1 MKTKTQLYTELNNIF
16 SSGKTLITHINL
28 ESFYLAKELVDE
40 INQDSALSEKLKSL
54 LKFQLYLDQ
63 FNNRVVGHLN
73 NIRSIIFDKIDNP
86 FEVKKKC
93 DFLYK
98 ENQSLYYLFKRL
110 NSRFKKVNIEFNKE
124 TLDFLLLKNN
134 AQKISLT
141 RDNVKPIFKLITEY
155 IDKQKIDE
163 SKIDDYVKEL
173 IQKFFLSIYCEIANI
188 NSEICL
194 NNANDLGLHYTL
206 EEVGDFLVLSP
217 ISIKPKTNII
227 IKPKPELL
235 IDIWVLDKDGNKE
248 YYYEVIESLQKNFL
262 DIDSAFVSNIN
273 NSLHWNLISKKGS
286 KSYLAGFI
294 HTCIKRKWI
303 LDIYSALDLTKI
315 LKKTFNL
322 ETLDPK
328 PFRNMSIFN
337 KDEYINPFDFLK
349 ENK

>member
-63 FNNRVVGHLN
+63 FNNRVIGHLN

-86 FEVKKKC
+86 FDVKKKC

-110 NSRFKKVNIEFNKE
+110 NSRFKDVNIEFNKE
-124 TLDFLLLKNN
+124 TLDFLMLKNN
-134 AQKISLT
+134 VQKISLT

-163 SKIDDYVKEL
+163 SKIDDYAKEL

-217 ISIKPKTNII
+217 ISIKHKTNII

-248 YYYEVIESLQKNFL
+248 YYYTVIERLQENFF
-262 DIDSAFVSNIN
+262 DFDSAFVSNIN
-273 NSLHWNLISKKGS
+273 KSLHWNLISKKGS

>member
-1 MKTKTQLYTELNNIF
+1 MKTKTELYSELNNIF
-16 SSGKTLITHINL
+16 SSVKNLKTHINL
-28 ESFYLAKELVDE
+28 ESFYLAKELEDE

-54 LKFQLYLDQ
+54 LKFQLYLEQ
-63 FNNRVVGHLN
+63 LNNRVIGKLN
-73 NIRSIIFDKIDNP
+73 NIRFIIFDKIDNP

-93 DFLYK
+93 DFIYK
-98 ENQSLYYLFKRL
+98 ENQSLYYLFKSV
-110 NSRFKKVNIEFNKE
+110 NSKFKEVNIEYNNE
-124 TLDFLLLKNN
+124 TLNFLLLKNN
-134 AQKISLT
+134 VQKTPLK
-141 RDNVKPIFKLITEY
+141 RDNVTPIFKLVSEY

-163 SKIDDYVKEL
+163 SKIDDYKKEL

-188 NSEICL
+188 NFEICL
-194 NNANDLGLHYTL
+194 NNVNDLALHYKL
-206 EEVGDFLVLSP
+206 EELGDFLVLSP
-217 ISIKPKTNII
+217 ISTKPKTNIL

-235 IDIWVLDKDGNKE
+235 IDIWVSDKDGNKE
-248 YYYEVIESLQKNFL
+248 YYYEVIERLQKNFL

-273 NSLHWNLISKKGS
+273 KSLHWNLISKKGY

-315 LKKTFNL
+315 LKKNFNL